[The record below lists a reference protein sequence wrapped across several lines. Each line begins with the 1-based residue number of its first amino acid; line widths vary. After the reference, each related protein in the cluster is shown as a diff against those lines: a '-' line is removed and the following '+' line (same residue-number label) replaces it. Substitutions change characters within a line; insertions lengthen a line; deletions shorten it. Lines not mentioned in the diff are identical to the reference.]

1 MMSLARMTV
10 TVLLGMAV
18 AAGTIAG
25 AIGQPVAQEALQ
37 ALGSSVLVRDPSGTE
52 ILSVFSLVVLVAAAS
67 APLLLVGAGIVHL
80 TVLRVMA
87 RRIEALYAVA
97 GRLEASAMRR
107 SFLQAFRQ
115 WSLLRTI
122 AARYLSSLTI
132 ERDPVRDGSRLS
144 SSRPAADFFTADAM
158 LMDPATKAL
167 FDRLPLICVVLGVL
181 GLLADLGNGLLRVRA
196 ALAAGGGDGLAIL
209 TDRATAGVVLLFGCL
224 ALAVLSGLL
233 RWVLSLVGQPLAH
246 RLQTAVDAL
255 FWRPARNP
263 PVPPPAADGRAAE
276 WMTDALTLIEQ
287 RFDSERRARRE
298 SLAELHQTLEAV
310 LAASRERGDEGR
322 LVQES
327 LHHLAQQVGAAMTA
341 IGRAGA
347 VPAPPGELHAGM
359 AAINENIARLH
370 DGIAALARQETAA
383 VPGEQSAAEQGLRT
397 LQAAVDDLGHGL
409 GALQARA
416 AGTGEELARLHAA
429 VGVLVQREAAAAVD
443 HDAAGRAHTDEVS
456 ARLAMMSDAMRD
468 SIGQLAS
475 IVDSLS
481 RIAAALGQRPERSE
495 SAPHLPSAATDTRDA
510 RMLLSEL
517 RELISGADDVAEP
530 SGKRGGGLGD

>member
-10 TVLLGMAV
+10 SVLLGMAV
-18 AAGTIAG
+18 ATGTIAG

-37 ALGSSVLVRDPSGTE
+37 ALGGSVLVRDPTGTE

-107 SFLQAFRQ
+107 NFLQAFRQ

-122 AARYLSSLTI
+122 AARYLSGLTV

-144 SSRPAADFFTADAM
+144 SSRPAADFFSADAM

-167 FDRLPLICVVLGVL
+167 FDRLPLICVVLGLL
-181 GLLADLGNGLLRVRA
+181 GLLADLGNGLLRMRA
-196 ALAAGGGDGLAIL
+196 GLAAGGGDGLAIL

-233 RWVLSLVGQPLAH
+233 RWLLSVVGQPLAY

-255 FWRPARNP
+255 FWRPARSPSAQP
-263 PVPPPAADGRAAE
+263 PVSDGHAAE
-276 WMTDALTLIEQ
+276 WMTDALTLIDQ

-298 SLAELHQTLEAV
+298 TLAELLAAVTAMRAEVGALREAADGNRRQETTVSAANDAASRQALHELRTTLEAM
-310 LAASRERGDEGR
+310 SEKI
-322 LVQES
+322 
-327 LHHLAQQVGAAMTA
+327 AQ
-341 IGRAGA
+341 
-347 VPAPPGELHAGM
+347 
-359 AAINENIARLH
+359 LH
-370 DGIAALARQETAA
+370 DGIAAPARQETAA
-383 VPGEQSAAEQGLRT
+383 TASERAATDQGLGA
-397 LQAAVDDLGHGL
+397 LHAAVDDLGHGL
-409 GALQARA
+409 AELRARA
-416 AGTGEELARLHAA
+416 AATGEEVARLHDAIGA
-429 VGVLVQREAAAAVD
+429 LGHREEAAAAD
-443 HDAAGRAHTDEVS
+443 HDAASRAHTDEVS

-481 RIAAALGQRPERSE
+481 RIAASLGQRPEKADA
-495 SAPHLPSAATDTRDA
+495 APRAPAPVADNRDA
-510 RMLLSEL
+510 RTLLSEL
-517 RELISGADDVAEP
+517 RELISDADVANLEGAEP